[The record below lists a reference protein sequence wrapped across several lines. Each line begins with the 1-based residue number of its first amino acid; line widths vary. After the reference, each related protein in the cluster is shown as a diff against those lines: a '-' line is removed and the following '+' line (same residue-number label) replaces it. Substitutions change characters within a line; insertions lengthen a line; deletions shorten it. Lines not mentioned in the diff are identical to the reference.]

1 MAAELDPCPA
11 ASTSAI
17 PTLSPATSSSS
28 TPNPP
33 KSARGRPTDDPDTRW
48 SKTLSYILRHGAQKE
63 SLVLRPDGFV
73 RVEDL
78 LKRPKLKGCDMDT
91 LDRIVRDNA
100 KQRFTMRG
108 EPTGEGGQEELWIRA
123 NQGHSVKVEA
133 LELKPVEK
141 AEDVP
146 LMVHGTYY
154 RLWRVIGTSVPTLS
168 IGGRRLTCPSLL
180 LREGGSKGHVS
191 ESHSL
196 CDRFAWR
203 GWRQEWSVDLLR
215 QSDWTL
221 TYTPRAGMRANCDL
235 FIYLN
240 VPLLL
245 AARAHDSQSG
255 TDSISVYTST
265 NHVVLTAGLDGVIPP
280 KYFSKVVR
288 KSGEVLVPPSAS

>member
-154 RLWRVIGTSVPTLS
+154 RLWPVIEKEGLRVMSRNHIHCAIGLHGEDGVKS
-168 IGGRRLTCPSLL
+168 
-180 LREGGSKGHVS
+180 
-191 ESHSL
+191 
-196 CDRFAWR
+196 
-203 GWRQEWSVDLLR
+203 
-215 QSDWTL
+215 
-221 TYTPRAGMRANCDL
+221 GMRANCDL

-245 AARAHDSQSG
+245 A
-255 TDSISVYTST
+255 DSISVYTST